1 MYRIQADT
9 AVVGSAA
16 AASVTVIRDGKAA
29 SGVSVYAN
37 DVLLGVTDE
46 NGRID
51 ISSLTAAQG
60 SVNLRAADAEGN
72 CSYQITLYSYDAVG
86 DETGA
91 PYYVI
96 YNLSQ
101 SADGKIVT
109 CGATR
114 STARR
119 AVPGP
124 RRATWTGAAR
134 WRRSR

>member
-1 MYRIQADT
+1 M
-9 AVVGSAA
+9 
-16 AASVTVIRDGKAA
+16 
-29 SGVSVYAN
+29 YAN

-101 SADGKIVT
+101 SADGKTVT
-109 CGATR
+109 WM
-114 STARR
+114 SNPVHSAR
-119 AVPGP
+119 PGP
-124 RRATWTGAAR
+124 WPG
-134 WRRSR
+134 SRPAPT

>member
-1 MYRIQADT
+1 MTNRPIEAMYRIQADT

-60 SVNLRAADAEGN
+60 SVNL
-72 CSYQITLYSYDAVG
+72 QPPT
-86 DETGA
+86 
-91 PYYVI
+91 
-96 YNLSQ
+96 
-101 SADGKIVT
+101 
-109 CGATR
+109 
-114 STARR
+114 
-119 AVPGP
+119 
-124 RRATWTGAAR
+124 RRATAPIRLPCTAMTLWGMKPALPIM
-134 WRRSR
+134 